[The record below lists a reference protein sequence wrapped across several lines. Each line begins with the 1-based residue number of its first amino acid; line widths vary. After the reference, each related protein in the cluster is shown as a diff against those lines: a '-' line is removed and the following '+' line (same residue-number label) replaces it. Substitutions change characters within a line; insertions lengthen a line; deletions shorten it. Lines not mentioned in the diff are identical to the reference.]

1 MPRSKKTQNEVF
13 KSLFNGITEDD
24 VLKFNKGKFTV
35 GGKELTPDDTYAI
48 ISGAKGIRETLVWQ
62 QLVKDM
68 KYEANRMMFD
78 TSLKYEDM
86 LAGKM
91 VLWTLDVME
100 KKLASLSKIQWEK

>member
-1 MPRSKKTQNEVF
+1 MPRSKKIQNEVF
-13 KSLFNGITEDD
+13 KGLFNGITEDD
-24 VLKFNKGKFTV
+24 VLKFTKGKFIV
-35 GGKELTPDDTYAI
+35 GGKELTPEDTHAI
-48 ISGAKGIRETLVWQ
+48 IAGAASIKEMLVWQ
-62 QLVKDM
+62 QLLKDM